1 MKLESLVI
9 ADQDAAVNTSLG
21 LAHTAR
27 HVLGVDLAKRFWNKP
42 FKHHLYWGIY
52 SSQAGRGREVLLKDR

>member
-27 HVLGVDLAKRFWNKP
+27 HVLGVYLARRFWNKP
-42 FKHHLYWGIY
+42 LSFGFYIDKILFIPTRVRKFLFKDI
-52 SSQAGRGREVLLKDR
+52 